1 MQTTSNSAAFIDA
14 QVYSSFI
21 LELIHDGLLP
31 TTFYRNVSDFG
42 SGTTLN
48 IKTVGTVTLQDLVE
62 DQAIA
67 YNPIDTGTV
76 TLNITDF
83 IGNGW
88 YVTDVLRQDGSQ
100 IDSLMSQ
107 HATENTRAIQENF
120 ETSFLQVC
128 NTAQTA
134 AAANNING
142 FAHRIAS
149 AETNNIITLDH
160 LKEMK
165 LAFDK
170 AGVPAGGRILI
181 VDPVVEAT
189 LNGLLTQTATVN
201 NDPMFQGLV
210 TDGFAREH
218 QFVRNIMGWDIM
230 TSNRLDKGSF
240 GDGTTTVTDGVA
252 NVFMSVLDD
261 QHKAIMAAWR
271 QMPIV
276 EGERNK
282 DFKRDEFV
290 ASARFGIGAQ
300 RLDTLGILITDASN
314 FE

>member
-1 MQTTSNSAAFIDA
+1 MQTTSNSSAFIDA
-14 QVYSSFI
+14 QVYSNFI

-31 TTFYRNVSDFG
+31 TTFYRDVSDFG

-76 TLNITDF
+76 NLTITDF

-100 IDSLMSQ
+100 IDVLMAQ

-120 ETSFLQVC
+120 ETKFLEVC
-128 NTAQTA
+128 NTAQTD

-149 AETNNIITLDH
+149 AETNNIVTLDH

-170 AGVPAGGRILI
+170 AGVPAAGRVLL

-189 LNGLLTQTATVN
+189 LNGLLAQTATVN

-210 TDGFAREH
+210 QDGFARDH
-218 QFVRNIMGWDIM
+218 QFVRNIMGWNIM

-240 GDGTTTVTDGVA
+240 GDGTTTVSDGVA
-252 NVFMSVLDD
+252 NVFMNVLDD
-261 QHKAIMAAWR
+261 QHKPVMAAWR
-271 QMPIV
+271 QQPMV

-282 DFKRDEFV
+282 DKKRDEFV
-290 ASARFGIGAQ
+290 SSARFGIGAQ
-300 RLDTLGILITDASN
+300 RLDTLGILITSASA